1 MVTDEQ
7 VRRLRKLS
15 NTEKNQEIAA
25 SKAGMD
31 PTTARR
37 YLGLE
42 RLPSELKKDRPWR
55 TREDPFGEVWDAVQ
69 QQIQESP
76 GLEAKTLFEWLQREY
91 PGRFSDG
98 QIRTLQRRIKLWRV
112 TEGPAQE
119 VYFGQ
124 KHTPGRLCASDFTHM
139 TELGITLEGQTF
151 EHLVYHFVLTYSNWE
166 TGTICYSES
175 LESLSEGWQN
185 AVWELG
191 AVAAEHRTDSLSS
204 AVNNMSNREEFNRRY
219 EAVMRYYGVKPQ
231 HTNPASPNENGDC
244 EQSHHRFKRAVKQA
258 LLLRGSAD
266 FPSQAAYEVFL
277 REVCERRNAKRK
289 EAHDIEC
296 RFLKPLPARRLES
309 FRSVRVRVQPG
320 STISVE
326 RNICSVSSRLIGDWV
341 DVRIYAATIEVWY
354 AQRKQ
359 ETMPRLSGRCKH
371 RVHYRHVI
379 DWLVRKPGAFAG
391 YRYRSE
397 LFPTSR
403 FRMAYDFLAATAS
416 DHADREYLGILHLA
430 ARQSEVEVD
439 EALRHLFEVGDGV
452 SLAQVEALVKE
463 GLTPTR
469 VLAVSIEPINLST
482 YDALLHHKEEWHEG
496 RDEGMETTPAGQPEG
511 TAPAD
516 DTRVIR
522 RVGGP
527 GAAGVAGLRA
537 LPAGT

>member
-42 RLPSELKKDRPWR
+42 RLPSEVKKERPWR
-55 TREDPFGEVWDAVQ
+55 TREDPFCEVWDAIQ
-69 QQIQESP
+69 RQIQESP

-124 KHTPGRLCASDFTHM
+124 KHVPGRLCASDFTHM
-139 TELGITLEGQTF
+139 TELGITLGGQTF

-219 EAVMRYYGVKPQ
+219 EGVMRYYGVKPQ
-231 HTNPASPNENGDC
+231 HTNPASPNENGDA
-244 EQSHHRFKRAVKQA
+244 EQSHHRFKRAVEQA
-258 LLLRGSAD
+258 LLLRGSRD
-266 FPSQAAYEVFL
+266 FATREEYGDYLRELLRRRNSLRRERLATELAVLQPLPTIRLEDYSVEVVKVTRNSTITVRHNLYSVPSQ
-277 REVCERRNAKRK
+277 
-289 EAHDIEC
+289 
-296 RFLKPLPARRLES
+296 
-309 FRSVRVRVQPG
+309 
-320 STISVE
+320 
-326 RNICSVSSRLIGDWV
+326 LIG
-341 DVRIYAATIEVWY
+341 E
-354 AQRKQ
+354 
-359 ETMPRLSGRCKH
+359 
-371 RVHYRHVI
+371 RV
-379 DWLVRKPGAFAG
+379 
-391 YRYRSE
+391 
-397 LFPTSR
+397 
-403 FRMAYDFLAATAS
+403 
-416 DHADREYLGILHLA
+416 
-430 ARQSEVEVD
+430 
-439 EALRHLFEVGDGV
+439 
-452 SLAQVEALVKE
+452 
-463 GLTPTR
+463 
-469 VLAVSIEPINLST
+469 
-482 YDALLHHKEEWHEG
+482 
-496 RDEGMETTPAGQPEG
+496 
-511 TAPAD
+511 
-516 DTRVIR
+516 
-522 RVGGP
+522 
-527 GAAGVAGLRA
+527 
-537 LPAGT
+537 

>member
-42 RLPSELKKDRPWR
+42 RLPSELQTERPWR
-55 TREDPFGEVWDAVQ
+55 TREDPFGEVWAAVQ

-124 KHTPGRLCASDFTHM
+124 KHVPGRLCASDFTHM
-139 TELGITLEGQTF
+139 SELGITIGGQTF

-204 AVNNMSNREEFNRRY
+204 AVNNMTNLEEFNRRY
-219 EAVMRYYGVKPQ
+219 EGVMTYYGVKPQ
-231 HTNPASPNENGDC
+231 HTNPASPNENGDA
-244 EQSHHRFKRAVKQA
+244 EQSHHRFKRAVEQA
-258 LLLRGSAD
+258 LLLRGSREFGSLAEYA
-266 FPSQAAYEVFL
+266 QFL
-277 REVCERRNAKRK
+277 KDLFAQRNAGRRARLA
-289 EAHDIEC
+289 EELAVMRE
-296 RFLKPLPARRLES
+296 LPARRMES
-309 FRSVRVRVQPG
+309 AKRERVRVDSG
-320 STISVE
+320 SLIHVE
-326 RNICSVSSRLIGDWV
+326 RNAYSVNSRLIGARVEARSYLDHV
-341 DVRIYAATIEVWY
+341 EVWY
-354 AQRKQ
+354 GQRKV
-359 ETMPRLSGRCKH
+359 EDLPRLRGRSKH
-371 RVHYRHVI
+371 RIDYRHI
-379 DWLVRKPGAFAG
+379 IEWLVRKPGAFEN
-391 YRYRSE
+391 YRYQE
-397 LFPTSR
+397 DLFPTSR
-403 FRMAYDFLAATAS
+403 FRMAYDALKETTPSRSSKEYLKILKLAAEA
-416 DHADREYLGILHLA
+416 G
-430 ARQSEVEVD
+430 EVQVD
-439 EALRHLFEVGDGV
+439 EALRALLERK
-452 SLAQVEALVKE
+452 AETMITVESIGE
-463 GLTPTR
+463 
-469 VLAVSIEPINLST
+469 VLAKLDTIPPVTMVEVAPVDLASFDQLC
-482 YDALLHHKEEWHEG
+482 
-496 RDEGMETTPAGQPEG
+496 PEM
-511 TAPAD
+511 
-516 DTRVIR
+516 
-522 RVGGP
+522 
-527 GAAGVAGLRA
+527 GVR
-537 LPAGT
+537 P